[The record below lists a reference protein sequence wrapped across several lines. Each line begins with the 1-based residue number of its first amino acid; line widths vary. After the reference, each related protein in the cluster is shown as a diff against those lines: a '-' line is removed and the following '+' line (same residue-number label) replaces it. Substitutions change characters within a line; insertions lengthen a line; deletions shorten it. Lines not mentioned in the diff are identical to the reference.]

1 MPRCSHCG
9 KVNREGSLFCQDC
22 GHRLEAAPAPKA
34 AAAGG
39 TTCSACGTVNP
50 PGMNF
55 CKMCGTSLMA
65 KPAQAP
71 IGMASTVAAT
81 AEPVAA
87 PAPQPAPQQGAAK
100 AICPACGKGTPVGFA
115 FCQHCGQ
122 RLSPSAPGA
131 APPSVRNAPAQ
142 PVTAPGGSPANVPP
156 ASQAQPMGVNTMGVA
171 STMAAMS
178 PSQTPGV
185 TPTPPAGMPR
195 SQPISSAPA
204 PAQPRVAQPV
214 AAGVIG
220 SGGNGHA
227 PNDAFAQTMAP
238 NAASL
243 EMLEQVRNTGARAAA
258 LPSTTQPDMP
268 AAPKLQTT
276 HGTLVAVNRD
286 GSDGRTIEIA
296 AETFDIGRSEGSLH
310 FADDPYLAARH
321 ARLVVQS
328 GKVML
333 RPLDGVNGVFV
344 RVQSCDLA
352 PGDSF
357 LVGKELL
364 RYEPLGPE
372 ERELPSLME
381 HGVRIFGSAPREAWG
396 RLRQLTIAGTARDVW
411 HLTRPEL
418 VLGREE
424 GDVTFP
430 DDEFMSRRHA
440 AVKRVGTK
448 ARLEDLGSS
457 NGTFVRVRADRELK
471 PGDLLRL
478 GDQLLR
484 YEP

>member
-1 MPRCSHCG
+1 
-9 KVNREGSLFCQDC
+9 
-22 GHRLEAAPAPKA
+22 
-34 AAAGG
+34 
-39 TTCSACGTVNP
+39 
-50 PGMNF
+50 MNF

-65 KPAQAP
+65 KPQPAP
-71 IGMASTVAAT
+71 LGNAATVAAT
-81 AEPVAA
+81 ETPAVAA
-87 PAPQPAPQQGAAK
+87 PAQPAAQAAK

-131 APPSVRNAPAQ
+131 APPSARNAPAQ
-142 PVTAPGGSPANVPP
+142 PITAPGSGPANVPAPP
-156 ASQAQPMGVNTMGVA
+156 AAQPMNANMGVA
-171 STMAAMS
+171 STVASIPQSSS
-178 PSQTPGV
+178 PAV
-185 TPTPPAGMPR
+185 MPTPPAGMPR
-195 SQPISSAPA
+195 NAPA
-204 PAQPRVAQPV
+204 PQAAPRVAQPSPV
-214 AAGVIG
+214 AASGVIG
-220 SGGNGHA
+220 GGNGHVA
-227 PNDAFAQTMAP
+227 QDAFAQTMAP
-238 NAASL
+238 APANL
-243 EMLEQVRNTGARAAA
+243 DLIARAQKGAA

-268 AAPKLQTT
+268 ATPAIHAT
-276 HGTLVAVNRD
+276 HGTLITVNRD
-286 GSDGRTIEIA
+286 GSDGRTIEIS
-296 AETFDIGRSEGSLH
+296 AETFDLGRTEGSLT

-321 ARLVVQS
+321 ARLVVQN
-328 GKVML
+328 GKVL
-333 RPLDGVNGVFV
+333 VRALDGVNGVFV
-344 RVQSCDLA
+344 RVQSCDLS

-364 RYEPLGPE
+364 RYEPLAAE
-372 ERELPSLME
+372 ERDPPSLVE

-396 RLRQLTIAGTARDVW
+396 RLRQMTVAGTARDVW

-457 NGTFVRVRADRELK
+457 NGTFVRVRGDRELK

>member
-1 MPRCSHCG
+1 MAKP
-9 KVNREGSLFCQDC
+9 
-22 GHRLEAAPAPKA
+22 AAPAPLGVA
-34 AAAGG
+34 A
-39 TTCSACGTVNP
+39 
-50 PGMNF
+50 
-55 CKMCGTSLMA
+55 
-65 KPAQAP
+65 
-71 IGMASTVAAT
+71 TVAAT
-81 AEPVAA
+81 EQPVA
-87 PAPQPAPQQGAAK
+87 PAPAAAASPAAQAAK

-131 APPSVRNAPAQ
+131 APASVRNAPAQ
-142 PVTAPGGSPANVPP
+142 PITAPGGSPSNVPSAP
-156 ASQAQPMGVNTMGVA
+156 QAQPMGVNTMGVA
-171 STMAAMS
+171 STMAAI
-178 PSQTPGV
+178 PQGTTPAV

-195 SQPISSAPA
+195 AQPVATPVSSAPA
-204 PAQPRVAQPV
+204 PRVAQPAA

-220 SGGNGHA
+220 AGNGHAA

-238 NAASL
+238 SPGNLDLIAD
-243 EMLEQVRNTGARAAA
+243 ARATSARNA
-258 LPSTTQPDMP
+258 SLPSTTQPDMP
-268 AAPKLQTT
+268 AAPKIAAV

-286 GSDGRTIEIA
+286 GSDGRTIEISA
-296 AETFDIGRSEGSLH
+296 DTFDLGRSEGSLQ
-310 FADDPYLAARH
+310 FAEDPYLAARH

-344 RVQSCDLA
+344 RVTSCDLS

-364 RYEPLGPE
+364 RYEPLAAE
-372 ERELPSLME
+372 ERDPQSLVE

-457 NGTFVRVRADRELK
+457 NGTFVRVRGDRELK
-471 PGDLLRL
+471 PGDLLRI

-484 YEP
+484 YEPWILVPLW